1 MNVKKRSMQ
10 TIADRKLN
18 TIASIAQLE
27 NEEMLSFIEQLLTKQ
42 GSVDWATTLSP
53 EERSDLE
60 EGLADMEAGR
70 TVDYDPV
77 KNQNENGLSLY
88 QI

>member
-1 MNVKKRSMQ
+1 MQ

>member
-1 MNVKKRSMQ
+1 MQ

-27 NEEMLSFIEQLLTKQ
+27 NEELLSFIEQLLTKQ

-53 EERSDLE
+53 EERSDIE
-60 EGLADMEAGR
+60 EGLSDMEAGR
-70 TVDYDPV
+70 T
-77 KNQNENGLSLY
+77 KNFLPRP
-88 QI
+88 

>member
-1 MNVKKRSMQ
+1 MQ

-42 GSVDWATTLSP
+42 GYVDWATTLSP
-53 EERSDLE
+53 EERSDIE
-60 EGLADMEAGR
+60 EGLAD
-70 TVDYDPV
+70 
-77 KNQNENGLSLY
+77 
-88 QI
+88 

>member
-1 MNVKKRSMQ
+1 MQ

-53 EERSDLE
+53 KERSDIE
-60 EGLADMEAGR
+60 EGLAD
-70 TVDYDPV
+70 
-77 KNQNENGLSLY
+77 
-88 QI
+88 